1 MNWALKLFPFLY
13 WIKELKNPKVLKAD
27 FIAGVTVAMVIVPQ
41 SMAYAQL
48 AGLGPQYGLY
58 ASFLPVMIAALM
70 GSSRQLSTG
79 PVAVVSLLTAAA
91 LGEVVTDTSS
101 YVLYA
106 SLLAL
111 IVGLFQFTLGVLRMG
126 FITNFLSHPVIS
138 GFTNAAAIIIGA
150 SQLSRVLGIRVINS
164 SDTDWASACQP
175 LTLMERLETAGGKG
189 LHTICNADQNYETIW
204 RLFEAAIYYAHVPT
218 VAMAVMSLLVM
229 VVLKQFFPRV
239 PSILTVVVI
248 STVVSF
254 LIGYEGMGG
263 AIVSSIDVSGVV
275 SFQMPSFDFKVMGT
289 LFVYAITISLIG
301 FMEAISVAKSMATK
315 TKQRLDVNQE
325 LIGQGLSN
333 VVSSFFQGYAVSGS
347 FSRSAVNSSAGAV
360 TGFSSVVTAV
370 IVGLT
375 LLWLTPLLY
384 HLPQATLATIIVMAI
399 LHLINFAPI
408 RHAWKVEKHDGVVG
422 ALTFVLTLI
431 FAPHLENGIAFGII
445 MSLGLFIYRT
455 MQPRFSEFSA
465 RDGSK
470 FFISVTDNDEDESK
484 DESVNAVKIVKFSGS
499 LYFANAAYFENKMLE
514 LIAKNREQLK
524 YIIVDVTG
532 INQIDASGEDVLS
545 SLVELCSISG
555 IEILFAR
562 AEGIEAVLQ
571 RSGFIS
577 KFGEGRFFNR
587 RAEALRFAWQEIE
600 GESEEVEVSP
610 ETL

>member
-13 WIKELKNPKVLKAD
+13 WIKELRNPKVLKAD

-384 HLPQATLATIIVMAI
+384 HLPQATLAAIIVMAI

-445 MSLGLFIYRT
+445 MSLGLFLYRT

-514 LIAKNREQLK
+514 LIANNREQLK

-532 INQIDASGEDVLS
+532 INQIDASGEEVLS

-562 AEGIEAVLQ
+562 AEGIEAVLR
-571 RSGFIS
+571 RSGF
-577 KFGEGRFFNR
+577 KERFGEGRFFNR
-587 RAEALRFAWQEIE
+587 RAEALRFAWQEIG

>member
-445 MSLGLFIYRT
+445 MSLGLFLYRT

-514 LIAKNREQLK
+514 LIARNREQLK

-571 RSGFIS
+571 RSGFIR

>member
-1 MNWALKLFPFLY
+1 
-13 WIKELKNPKVLKAD
+13 
-27 FIAGVTVAMVIVPQ
+27 
-41 SMAYAQL
+41 
-48 AGLGPQYGLY
+48 
-58 ASFLPVMIAALM
+58 
-70 GSSRQLSTG
+70 
-79 PVAVVSLLTAAA
+79 
-91 LGEVVTDTSS
+91 
-101 YVLYA
+101 
-106 SLLAL
+106 
-111 IVGLFQFTLGVLRMG
+111 
-126 FITNFLSHPVIS
+126 
-138 GFTNAAAIIIGA
+138 
-150 SQLSRVLGIRVINS
+150 
-164 SDTDWASACQP
+164 
-175 LTLMERLETAGGKG
+175 
-189 LHTICNADQNYETIW
+189 
-204 RLFEAAIYYAHVPT
+204 
-218 VAMAVMSLLVM
+218 
-229 VVLKQFFPRV
+229 
-239 PSILTVVVI
+239 
-248 STVVSF
+248 
-254 LIGYEGMGG
+254 
-263 AIVSSIDVSGVV
+263 
-275 SFQMPSFDFKVMGT
+275 
-289 LFVYAITISLIG
+289 LIG

-384 HLPQATLATIIVMAI
+384 HLPQATLAAIIVMAI

-445 MSLGLFIYRT
+445 MSLGLFLYRT

-470 FFISVTDNDEDESK
+470 FFISVTDNDKDESK

-532 INQIDASGEDVLS
+532 INQIDASGEEVLS

-562 AEGIEAVLQ
+562 AEGIEAVLR
-571 RSGFIS
+571 RSGF
-577 KFGEGRFFNR
+577 KERFGEGRFFNR
-587 RAEALRFAWQEIE
+587 RAEALRFAWQEIG

>member
-164 SDTDWASACQP
+164 SDTDWVSACQP

-384 HLPQATLATIIVMAI
+384 HLPQATLAAIIVMAI

-445 MSLGLFIYRT
+445 MSLGLFLYRT

-514 LIAKNREQLK
+514 LIANNREQLK

-532 INQIDASGEDVLS
+532 INQIDASGEEVLS

-562 AEGIEAVLQ
+562 VEGIEAVLR
-571 RSGFIS
+571 RSGF
-577 KFGEGRFFNR
+577 KERFGEGRFFNR
-587 RAEALRFAWQEIE
+587 RAEALRFAWQEIG

>member
-218 VAMAVMSLLVM
+218 VVMAVMSLLVM

>member
-27 FIAGVTVAMVIVPQ
+27 AIAGVTVAMVIVPQ

-58 ASFLPVMIAALM
+58 ASFLPVMIAAIM

-111 IVGLFQFTLGVLRMG
+111 IVGIFQFTLGVLRMG
-126 FITNFLSHPVIS
+126 FITNFLSHPVIN

-164 SDTDWASACQP
+164 SDTDWVSACQP
-175 LTLMERLETAGGKG
+175 LTLMERLETAGGRG

-204 RLFEAAIYYAHVPT
+204 RLFEAAIYYAHLPT
-218 VAMAVMSLLVM
+218 IVMAVMSIIVM
-229 VVLKQFFPRV
+229 VGLKRFFPRA
-239 PSILTVVVI
+239 PSILSVVVI
-248 STVVSF
+248 STAVSF
-254 LIGYEGMGG
+254 LIDYEGMGG
-263 AIVSSIDVSGVV
+263 SIVSSIEVSGVF
-275 SFQMPSFDFKVMGT
+275 SFQAPSFDFKVMGT

-384 HLPQATLATIIVMAI
+384 HLPQATLAAIIVMAV

-445 MSLGLFIYRT
+445 MSLGLFLYRT
-455 MQPRFSEFSA
+455 MQPKFSEFSA

-470 FFISVTDNDEDESK
+470 FFISVSDNDEDKTK

-499 LYFANAAYFENKMLE
+499 LYFANAAYFENRMLE

-524 YIIVDVTG
+524 YIIVDVAG
-532 INQIDASGEDVLS
+532 INQIDASGEEVLS
-545 SLVELCSISG
+545 SLVELSSISG

-562 AEGIEAVLQ
+562 AEGIETVLR
-571 RSGFIS
+571 RSGFKE

-587 RAEALRFAWQEIE
+587 RVEALRFAWQEIE
-600 GESEEVEVSP
+600 GESEEVEAST

>member
-384 HLPQATLATIIVMAI
+384 HLPQATLAAIIVMAV

-445 MSLGLFIYRT
+445 MSLGLFLYRT

-484 DESVNAVKIVKFSGS
+484 NESVNAVKIVKFSGS

-524 YIIVDVTG
+524 YIIVDVAG
-532 INQIDASGEDVLS
+532 INQIDASGEEVLS

-562 AEGIEAVLQ
+562 AEGIEAVLR
-571 RSGFIS
+571 RSGF
-577 KFGEGRFFNR
+577 KERFGEGRFFNR
-587 RAEALRFAWQEIE
+587 RAEALRFAWQEIG

>member
-218 VAMAVMSLLVM
+218 VVMAVMSLLVM

-445 MSLGLFIYRT
+445 MSLGLFLYRT

>member
-13 WIKELKNPKVLKAD
+13 WIKELKNPRVLKAD

-164 SDTDWASACQP
+164 SDTDWVSACQP
-175 LTLMERLETAGGKG
+175 LALMERLETAGGRG

-204 RLFEAAIYYAHVPT
+204 RLIEAAIYYAHMPT
-218 VAMAVMSLLVM
+218 VAMAVMSIIVM

-239 PSILTVVVI
+239 PSILMVVVI
-248 STVVSF
+248 STAVSF

-263 AIVSSIDVSGVV
+263 AIVSSIDITGVV

-384 HLPQATLATIIVMAI
+384 HLPQATLAAIIVMAI

-445 MSLGLFIYRT
+445 MSLGLFLYRT

-514 LIAKNREQLK
+514 LIANNREQLK

-532 INQIDASGEDVLS
+532 INQIDASGEEVLS

-562 AEGIEAVLQ
+562 AEGIEAVLR
-571 RSGFIS
+571 RSGFKE
-577 KFGEGRFFNR
+577 KFGEDRFFNR

>member
-27 FIAGVTVAMVIVPQ
+27 AIAGVTVAMVIVPQ

-58 ASFLPVMIAALM
+58 ASFLPVMIAAIM

-126 FITNFLSHPVIS
+126 FITNFLSHPVIN

-164 SDTDWASACQP
+164 SDTDWVSACQP
-175 LTLMERLETAGGKG
+175 LTLMERLETAGGRG

-204 RLFEAAIYYAHVPT
+204 RLFEAAIYYAHLPT
-218 VAMAVMSLLVM
+218 IVMAVMSIIVM
-229 VVLKQFFPRV
+229 VGLKRFFPRA
-239 PSILTVVVI
+239 PSILSVVVI
-248 STVVSF
+248 STAVSF
-254 LIGYEGMGG
+254 LIDYEGMGG
-263 AIVSSIDVSGVV
+263 SIVSSIEVSGVF
-275 SFQMPSFDFKVMGT
+275 SFQAPSFDFKVMGT

-384 HLPQATLATIIVMAI
+384 HLPQATLAAIIVMAV

-445 MSLGLFIYRT
+445 MSLGLFLYRT
-455 MQPRFSEFSA
+455 MQPKFSEFSA

-470 FFISVTDNDEDESK
+470 FFISVSDNDEDKTK

-499 LYFANAAYFENKMLE
+499 LYFANAAYFENRMLE

-524 YIIVDVTG
+524 YIIVDVAG
-532 INQIDASGEDVLS
+532 INQIDASGEEVLS
-545 SLVELCSISG
+545 SLVELSSISG

-562 AEGIEAVLQ
+562 AEGIETVLR
-571 RSGFIS
+571 RSGFKE

-587 RAEALRFAWQEIE
+587 RVEALRFAWQEIE
-600 GESEEVEVSP
+600 GESEEVEAST